1 MCLTIREHAA
11 KAVDYSIRVALISIV
26 VLPIW
31 FCAWWFIGFPP
42 GGDASELDPASDRI
56 SQILGISGF
65 VFLSPAYASAK
76 LLQFAHVPS
85 DPLFDLVYFL
95 AGIISVPTFWG
106 AVIYLV
112 VQLYRHVR
120 LPRQWV

>member
-1 MCLTIREHAA
+1 MTIREHAA

-26 VLPIW
+26 VVPIW

-42 GGDASELDPASDRI
+42 GGDASELDPTSDRI

-76 LLQFAHVPS
+76 LLQLAHVPS
-85 DPLFDLVYFL
+85 DPLFGLLYFG
-95 AGIISVPTFWG
+95 AGIISVPAFWG
-106 AVIYLV
+106 TLIYLL

-120 LPRQWV
+120 LSRQQV

>member
-95 AGIISVPTFWG
+95 AGIISVPTF
-106 AVIYLV
+106 IYLV